1 MKWEDPDINV
11 VEQGNIPKFSK
22 VDNIGASLRLFELFY
37 DNALIDMIVGYT
49 MLYDHGEK
57 QTLVLKLLMKHF
69 AYFRHATA

>member
-22 VDNIGASLRLFELFY
+22 VDNIGAPLRLSELFY

-49 MLYDHGEK
+49 MLYGHAEK
-57 QTLVLKLLMKHF
+57 QTLALKLLMRHF
-69 AYFRHATA
+69 AYFRHTTA